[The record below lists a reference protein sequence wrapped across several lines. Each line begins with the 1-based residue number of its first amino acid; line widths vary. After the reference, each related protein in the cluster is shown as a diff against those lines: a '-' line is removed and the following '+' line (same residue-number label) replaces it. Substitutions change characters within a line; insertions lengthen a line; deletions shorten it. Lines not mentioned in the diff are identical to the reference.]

1 MLHFILRRLGITV
14 LTMLAVSIL
23 VFLLLEFDPGSVAV
37 KVLGPY
43 STEEQRQ
50 LWMAAHGYLDPL
62 WQRYLTWLGHVIVG
76 DFGESIRFKV
86 PVSEVLWPR
95 LWNTAILAFWTF
107 AVLIPMSLLLGVLA
121 GMREGSPLDRAISIT
136 SIITTSIP
144 EFASAVFLAAIF
156 VFGLHILPGTS
167 AMSSG
172 FDPMQ
177 LVLPVMVLVLYDIGY
192 VTRMTRASMAEVM
205 TSPYIRTAFLKG
217 LPFHR
222 VILRHGLRNALIP
235 PFTVIML
242 QVNWLLSGV
251 VVVEFFFAY
260 KGFGAL
266 LLEASLNQDIYL
278 IQGCAMVA
286 VLVAVTTQTLADI
299 GYTYLNPRIRLQ

>member
-177 LVLPVMVLVLYDIGY
+177 LILPVMVLVLYDIGY